1 MREKNNKHYV
11 DLSDIKENDL
21 DKTASFT
28 DLMSRSEK
36 KKLERIKKTEETR
49 ELKENLIKDKIKQ
62 NKIKKENIDKKLHE
76 TLKIN
81 KEEIKREKKIKK
93 ENEIKNLDNLS
104 KTQRFLDLTTEIK
117 TSMLN
122 NVDDNLDIPSKK
134 KFGIGNILIMDLF
147 IILSLAYY
155 IYSIL
160 FTDIQNNQLYLLIGG
175 IFILSMITIF
185 CISIISNRILYK
197 IFSILNYLIFIS
209 YIAFNL
215 IIVLGII
222 KL

>member
-11 DLSDIKENDL
+11 DLSDIKEDDL

-36 KKLERIKKTEETR
+36 KERERIKEEEKTR
-49 ELKENLIKDKIKQ
+49 ELTEILMIDAVKRKNNVKQKKKKELDETHKINKE
-62 NKIKKENIDKKLHE
+62 KIKKEQSI
-76 TLKIN
+76 
-81 KEEIKREKKIKK
+81 RK
-93 ENEIKNLDNLS
+93 ENEIKNLENLT
-104 KTQRFLDLTTEIK
+104 KTQRFLDLTTDIK
-117 TSMLN
+117 TTMLN
-122 NVDDNLDIPSKK
+122 NVDDNLDMPIKK
-134 KFGIGNILIMDLF
+134 KFGIGNILIMDLL
-147 IILSLAYY
+147 IIISLTYY

-160 FTDIQNNQLYLLIGG
+160 FTNIQSNQLYLLIGG

-185 CISIISNRILYK
+185 CISIISNRLLYK
-197 IFSILNYLIFIS
+197 IFSLLNYLIFIG

-215 IIVLGII
+215 IVVLGII